1 MHARNISNDE
11 IISILASYF
20 KILERRDCGGTIL
33 HMLLQDIIA
42 NFDHDD
48 EKDSTVLKLLIQ
60 LEATLIREKVLASD
74 FCFLVAQKVSDADA
88 SRRFRF

>member
-1 MHARNISNDE
+1 M
-11 IISILASYF
+11 
-20 KILERRDCGGTIL
+20 

-48 EKDSTVLKLLIQ
+48 ERDRTVLKLLIQ
-60 LEATLIREKVLASD
+60 LEATLIREKVLTSD

-88 SRRFRF
+88 S